1 MGRRGEATA
10 NAIIDGINSVFQD
23 KKSKLYMSSDKF
35 QSKVFTGV
43 LTQLKE
49 DRSWMLKIRCT
60 NHRVDL
66 SVKSAFSH
74 SLLDNIDEFYKINF
88 YLLRNSGKLKEMIS
102 EAAAIIGITFYNLP
116 KIHGTRF
123 IDHRKRGLAS
133 ILETQPAIVATY
145 ESYATDNHNIA
156 ATRAKVAS
164 LLKKYRY
171 DFFVIVE
178 TYLDLLEVTIPL

>member
-1 MGRRGEATA
+1 
-10 NAIIDGINSVFQD
+10 
-23 KKSKLYMSSDKF
+23 MSSDKF

-88 YLLRNSGKLKEMIS
+88 YLLRNSGKLKEMIF
-102 EAAAIIGITFYNLP
+102 EAAATIGITFYNLP

-123 IDHRKRGLAS
+123 IDHQKRALAS
-133 ILETQPAIVATY
+133 ILETQPAIVAAY

-156 ATRAKVAS
+156 ATRAKVTS
-164 LLKKYRY
+164 LLMKFRY

-178 TYLDLLEVTIPL
+178 TYLDLLEVTIPV

>member
-1 MGRRGEATA
+1 
-10 NAIIDGINSVFQD
+10 
-23 KKSKLYMSSDKF
+23 MSSDKF

-102 EAAAIIGITFYNLP
+102 EAAATIGITFYN
-116 KIHGTRF
+116 I
-123 IDHRKRGLAS
+123 
-133 ILETQPAIVATY
+133 
-145 ESYATDNHNIA
+145 
-156 ATRAKVAS
+156 
-164 LLKKYRY
+164 
-171 DFFVIVE
+171 
-178 TYLDLLEVTIPL
+178 